1 MQLILSFLATS
12 VLLTL
17 APGPDIIFVV
27 TKSMSRGA
35 RAGISVATGLCTG
48 IFFHT
53 SLAAFGVSL
62 ILRESA
68 LAFGALKIAGTL
80 YLLWL
85 AFQAFRHRNDVPAGN
100 AETETGMQQKSGNAE
115 TFFRLYRTG
124 VLMNVLNPKV
134 ALFFLALLPQF
145 VPAGTENPQLHMLL
159 LGGIFAAQGFVVFT
173 IVSLFSGFVFASLLK
188 KRGFVKA
195 LNLLTALVLVAIA
208 AAILFATND

>member
-68 LAFGALKIAGTL
+68 LAFGTLKIAGTL

-100 AETETGMQQKSGNAE
+100 AETETGTQKSGNAE

-195 LNLLTALVLVAIA
+195 LNLLTALVLAVIA

>member
-17 APGPDIIFVV
+17 APGPDVLFVV
-27 TKSMSRGA
+27 TKSMARGA
-35 RAGISVATGLCTG
+35 RAGVSVAAGLCTG

-62 ILRESA
+62 ILRESP
-68 LAFGALKIAGTL
+68 LAFGTLKIAGTL

-85 AFQAFRHRNDVPAGN
+85 AFQAFRHRNDVPATEN
-100 AETETGMQQKSGNAE
+100 APAGTDASAHAD
-115 TFFRLYRTG
+115 TFWRLYRTG

-145 VPAGTENPQLHMLL
+145 VPAGAENPQLHMLL

-173 IVSLFSGFVFASLLK
+173 LVSIFASVVFASFLK

-195 LNLLTALVLVAIA
+195 LNLLTALVLVIIA
-208 AAILFATND
+208 AAILFATNG